1 MFAITKNAVLN
12 VNHFRSGKQS
22 DGKDYT
28 LLTFLEKANQPDDR
42 ESNSSSTVK
51 MWDANIT
58 GTPTDGCQVVLEDFV
73 GINWK
78 HENRTYNGKKTYFDT
93 VEIVGAKVRV
103 LD

>member
-12 VNHFRSGKQS
+12 VNHFRSGKKS
-22 DGKDYT
+22 DGADYT
-28 LLTFLEKANQPDDR
+28 LLTFIEKMNQPDGT
-42 ESNSSSTVK
+42 ENNSSSTVK
-51 MWDANIT
+51 MWDADIT
-58 GTPTDGCQVVLEDFV
+58 GVAKDGCQIVLDDFV
-73 GINWK
+73 GVNWK